1 MFFLLI
7 RGFHTSEYPIKQAP
21 MQILMPE
28 MDSTGRYYAL
38 CIIIMHCVASQKTEI
53 FISEKPWIILLLLL
67 LLHILLYSR
76 T

>member
-1 MFFLLI
+1 MRHVFLLI
-7 RGFHTSEYPIKQAP
+7 RGFHTSESPIKHAP

-28 MDSTGRYYAL
+28 MDSTGQITPIF
-38 CIIIMHCVASQKTEI
+38 IIKYCVASKKLEI
-53 FISEKPWIILLLLL
+53 FIFEKPQIILLL